1 MRFTKIV
8 FTHPRIVFGNT
19 SSGSLE
25 TTPNERAPAVESL
38 EERGQWVIV
47 VRDGVTK
54 AIPASAIEYADVL
67 VEAQQQG
74 RK

>member
-8 FTHPRIVFGNT
+8 FTHPRTVFGNT

-25 TTPNERAPAVESL
+25 TEPNERAAPVSSI
-38 EERGQWVIV
+38 EERGQWVVI

-54 AIPASAIEYADVL
+54 AIPASAVEYADVQ
-67 VEAQQQG
+67 VEAPGG